1 MIVYSFSTWRCYNDS
16 PLFTVK
22 EIEVEEKPKT
32 YVSNNQHSR
41 INKDSIDKLDCSMGE
56 YKIYCLDNDP
66 KTFVNAVI
74 ESKRKQIELIENKL
88 QAAKNSLEKWER
100 ANKEENK

>member
-1 MIVYSFSTWRCYNDS
+1 MVFPQPDGPRRVKNSF
-16 PLFTVK
+16 
-22 EIEVEEKPKT
+22 
-32 YVSNNQHSR
+32 SR

-56 YKIYCLDNDP
+56 YKMYCLDNDP